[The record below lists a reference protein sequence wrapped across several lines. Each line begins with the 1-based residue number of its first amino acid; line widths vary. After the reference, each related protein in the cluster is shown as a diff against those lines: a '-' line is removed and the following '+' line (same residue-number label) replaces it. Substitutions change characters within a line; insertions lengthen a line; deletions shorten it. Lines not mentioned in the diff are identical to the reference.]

1 MFLIFDTETT
11 GLPKDWNAPIT
22 DLDNWPRVVQLA
34 WQIHDSEGKLIEVQD
49 HIIYP
54 DGFDIP
60 FNSTKIHGISTERAR
75 NEGKPLS
82 EVLSLFESS
91 LELCEFVVGHNVNFD
106 LNVTGCE
113 FYRISDHNPLEL
125 KTSLDSC
132 TETTAG
138 LCQLPGGR
146 GGRFKL
152 PKLEELY
159 EFLFKEG
166 FAEAH
171 NAAFD
176 VEATARVF
184 LELLRLNVI
193 TAESIGKD
201 AAFLSRFKSANPS
214 IIQPIGLAVEEAKSK
229 RAVGLHNK
237 KGKTA
242 ISTPDKPALHAAD
255 VDFAHLHNHTQ
266 FSVLQA
272 TTGVSDLVNA
282 AVENGHAGVAI
293 TDLGNLMGAFHF
305 NKAVMNVSGNR
316 EAYEHNIKVRSGE
329 INEPLKEYPFV
340 GVIGCE
346 FYVCEDRLDRTK
358 KDDGYQ
364 IVILAKNKNGYHNLA
379 KLSSEGM
386 LNGFYYVPRID
397 KKVLLEHK
405 DDLIVLS
412 GGLRGEIQH
421 LYLNVGEAQSRQ
433 ALEWW
438 LKHFGSD
445 FYLELNRHGL
455 EEEDHVNV
463 QLLEYAKEYEIK
475 YIAANS
481 SFYLTQE
488 NAEAHDILLC
498 VKEGAQKSTP
508 IGRGRGFRYGFPNQ
522 EFYFKSKEEMVELF
536 AELPEAIS
544 TTKEI
549 LDKVELYPLE
559 RNVLLPEFDIPE
571 QFQDEKDDSDGGQRG
586 ENAYLRHLTYE
597 GAKRRYDMVTTE
609 IEERLDFELDTIART
624 GYPGYFLIVQDF
636 CEAARQMGVS
646 VGPGRGSAAGSAVA
660 YCTGITNIDPIKYE
674 LLFERFLNPE
684 RVSLPDIDIDFDDE
698 GRDKVIKYVI
708 DKYGA
713 PQVAQIITYVT
724 MAAKSSIRDAGRVL
738 ELPLPDTDR
747 IAKLIPD
754 MTKLKKIWALD
765 DKEIK
770 SKFSSDEANLVKHL
784 KELAEGEGKEA
795 MTIQQARVLEG
806 SVRNTGI
813 HACGVIITPSDIREL
828 VPVARAKDSE
838 MWCTQF
844 DNSVVEEA
852 GLLKMDFLGLRT
864 LTIIKEACR
873 LVKQRHGVEL
883 DPDNFPLDDKKT
895 YELFQRGETVGI
907 FQYESAGMQKYLKEL
922 EPTEFADLIAMNA
935 LYRPGPLEYI
945 PEFISRKHGRKEI
958 TYDLEAMESRLK
970 ETYGITVYQ
979 EQVMLLSQELAG
991 FTKGQAD
998 ILRKGMGKKKK
1009 DIIDMLKPMF
1019 LDGGEQRGHDRET
1032 LEKVWKDWE
1041 AFASYAFNKSHS
1053 TCYAWVAYQTAYI
1066 KANYPAEFMA
1076 SNMSNKMSDLKEV
1089 TNLMEECRRI
1099 GVTVLGPSVNESL
1112 LRFSVNK
1119 AGAIRFGMGGMK
1131 GVGENAVREII
1142 TKREEGG
1149 NFKNLFDL
1157 LDRIDLRQANRK
1169 TIECLILGGAM
1180 DEFPNTHR
1188 AMYFTEEEGGRT
1200 FVEKAIKYVQKKKHD
1215 AESAQASLFGEGSNE
1230 ELPPPKMPEISEWPK
1245 IVALKKEKEI
1255 NGMYLSSHPLED
1267 FRTEIQYFCTA
1278 EIGRLNLPNS
1288 ILGRDVFVAGIV
1300 TDVEHKISKV
1310 GKGYGYFRVE
1320 DFKGDYQFRVFGND
1334 YLKFKHFFENEQLL
1348 FIKARAKKYNQRQGE
1363 EILERLKIDIIE
1375 VKLLQDLLEEQ
1386 SKLLEIKL
1394 DLASL
1399 DSKLVDTIHHLLDQ
1413 YPGKKR
1419 VKLHIVDLDEDL
1431 DVKLPVNARKVSIN
1445 RDLLLALEQHPLLY
1459 PKISS

>member
-11 GLPKDWNAPIT
+11 GFPKDWNAPIT

-34 WQIHDSEGKLIEVQD
+34 WQIHDDEGGLIEVQD

-60 FNSTKIHGISTERAR
+60 FNATKIHGISTDRAR
-75 NEGKPLS
+75 KEGKPLA
-82 EVLSLFESS
+82 EVLNLFEIA
-91 LELCEFVVGHNVNFD
+91 LERCEYVVGHNVKFD

-113 FYRISDHNPLEL
+113 YYRVQGANPLEV
-125 KTSLDSC
+125 KKPLDSC
-132 TETTAG
+132 TEVTAS
-138 LCQLPGGR
+138 LCQIPGGR

-159 EFLFKEG
+159 TFLFNEG

-184 LELLRLNVI
+184 LELVRTGTI
-193 TAESIGKD
+193 TPEVLGKD
-201 AAFLSRFKSANPS
+201 AEFIQRFKDANPS
-214 IIQPIGLAVEEAKSK
+214 TIQAIGLAVEEAQRK
-229 RAVGLHNK
+229 RAEGLGENQVASAQVKSSGGLH
-237 KGKTA
+237 
-242 ISTPDKPALHAAD
+242 PAD
-255 VDFAHLHNHTQ
+255 VEFAHLHNHSQ
-266 FSVLQA
+266 FSILQA
-272 TTGVSDLVNA
+272 TTTVNDLVKT
-282 AVENGHAGVAI
+282 AVDNGHAGVGL

-305 NKAVMNVSGNR
+305 NRAVMAVPGNK
-316 EAYEHNIKVRSGE
+316 EAYQHNAKVKEEGLD
-329 INEPLKEYPFV
+329 EPLMEYPFV

-346 FYVCEDRLDRTK
+346 FYVCEDRLDRSK

-364 IVILAKNKNGYHNLA
+364 IVVLAKNKNGYHNLA

-386 LNGFYYVPRID
+386 LNGYYYVPRID
-397 KKVLLEHK
+397 RKVLLEHK
-405 DDLIVLS
+405 EDLMVLS

-421 LYLNVGEAQSRQ
+421 LYLNVGEAQART

-438 LKHFGSD
+438 HEHFGED

-455 EEEDHVNV
+455 DEENHVNL
-463 QLLEYAKEYEIK
+463 QLLQYAQEYGIK
-475 YIAANS
+475 YIAANNT
-481 SFYLTQE
+481 FYLTQD

-536 AELPEAIS
+536 QDLPDS
-544 TTKEI
+544 LHTTKEI

-559 RNVLLPEFDIPE
+559 RNVLLPEFDIPSE
-571 QFQDEKDDSDGGQRG
+571 FQDPQDKIDGGQRG
-586 ENAYLRHLTYE
+586 ENAFLRHLTYE
-597 GAKRRYDMVTTE
+597 GAKQRYETLTSD
-609 IEERLDFELDTIART
+609 IEERLDFELETIART

-660 YCTGITNIDPIKYE
+660 YCTGITNVDPIKYD

-698 GRDKVIKYVI
+698 GRDKVIQYVI

-713 PQVAQIITYVT
+713 PQVAQIITYGT

-754 MTKLKKIWALD
+754 MTKLKKLWALD
-765 DKEIK
+765 DKGLR
-770 SKFSSDEANLVKHL
+770 SKFGSEDANLVMQL
-784 KELAEGEGKEA
+784 KQLSEGETLEA
-795 MTIQQARVLEG
+795 TTINQARVLEG

-828 VPVARAKDSE
+828 VPVARAKDSD

-844 DNSVVEEA
+844 DNSVVEDA

-873 LVKQRHGVEL
+873 LVKQRHQVEL
-883 DPDNFPLDDKKT
+883 DPDSFPLDDEKT

-922 EPTEFADLIAMNA
+922 KPTEFADLIAMNA

-945 PEFISRKHGRKEI
+945 PEFIDRKHGRKEI
-958 TYDLEAMESRLK
+958 TYDLDAMEGKLK

-991 FTKGQAD
+991 FSKGQAD
-998 ILRKGMGKKKK
+998 MLRKGMGKKKK

-1019 LDGGEQRGHDRET
+1019 LDGGEERGHHRDI

-1053 TCYAWVAYQTAYI
+1053 TCYAWVAYQTAYL
-1066 KANYPAEFMA
+1066 KAHYPAEFMA
-1076 SNMSNKMSDLKEV
+1076 SVLSNNMSDLKAV
-1089 TNLMEECRRI
+1089 TFFMEECRRI
-1099 GVTVLGPSVNESL
+1099 GVSVLGPSVNESL
-1112 LRFSVNK
+1112 LRFSVNNE
-1119 AGAIRFGMGGMK
+1119 GAVRFGMGGMK

-1142 TKREEGG
+1142 TKREEGQ
-1149 NFKNLFDL
+1149 FKGLFDL
-1157 LDRIDLRQANRK
+1157 LERIDLRQANRK

-1180 DEFPNTHR
+1180 DDFEHSHR
-1188 AMYFTEEEGGRT
+1188 AMYFSEEEGGRS
-1200 FVEKAIKYVQKKKHD
+1200 FVEKAIKYVQNKKND
-1215 AESAQASLFGEGSNE
+1215 AESAQASLFGEGSSE
-1230 ELPPPKMPEISEWPK
+1230 ELPPPKMPSVPEWPT
-1245 IVALKKEKEI
+1245 IIALKKEKEI
-1255 NGMYLSSHPLED
+1255 NGMYLSSHPLD
-1267 FRTEIQYFCTA
+1267 DYRTEIQYFCTA
-1278 EIGRLNLPNS
+1278 ELNRLNHVQE
-1288 ILGRDVFVAGIV
+1288 ILGRDVTVAGIV
-1300 TDVEHKISKV
+1300 TEAQHRISKA
-1310 GKGYGYFRVE
+1310 GKGWGIFRLE
-1320 DFKGDYQFRVFGND
+1320 DFRGDFEFKLFGED
-1334 YLKFKHFFENEQLL
+1334 YLKFKHYFENEQLL
-1348 FIKARAKKYNQRQGE
+1348 FIKARGRKFNQRQGE
-1363 EILERLKIDIIE
+1363 GFIERLSVDVAD
-1375 VKLLQDLLEEQ
+1375 VKLLQDVLDQ
-1386 SKLLEIKL
+1386 QGKALEIKMELKKL
-1394 DLASL
+1394 DTQT
-1399 DSKLVDTIHHLLDQ
+1399 VDGIHEMLQMH
-1413 YPGKKR
+1413 PGKKR
-1419 VKLHIVDLDEDL
+1419 VKLHIVDAEEGLDI
-1431 DVKLPVNARKVSIN
+1431 KLPVRDFKVNLSKE
-1445 RDLLLALEQHPLLY
+1445 LLQSVESFGGLH
-1459 PKISS
+1459 PKIVS

>member
-11 GLPKDWNAPIT
+11 GFPKDWNAPIT

-34 WQIHDSEGKLIEVQD
+34 WQIHDEQGALVEVQD

-75 NEGKPLS
+75 NEGKPLE
-82 EVLSLFESS
+82 EVLALFEASMDK
-91 LELCEFVVGHNVNFD
+91 CEYLIGHNVKFD

-113 FYRISDHNPLEL
+113 YYRVKGANPLDQ
-125 KTSLDSC
+125 KTPVDSC
-132 TETTAG
+132 TETTAE

-146 GGRFKL
+146 GGRYKL

-159 EFLFKEG
+159 LHLFNEG

-184 LELLRLNVI
+184 LELVRLNII
-193 TAESIGKD
+193 TPESIGKD
-201 AAFLSRFKSANPS
+201 QDFLSRFKTANPS
-214 IIQPIGLAVEEAKSK
+214 TIQAIGLAVEEAKKK
-229 RAVGLHNK
+229 RAEGL
-237 KGKTA
+237 GKSETTNTTA
-242 ISTPDKPALHAAD
+242 SKSTALHAAD
-255 VDFAHLHNHTQ
+255 VEFAHLHNHTQ
-266 FSVLQA
+266 FSILQA
-272 TTGVSDLVNA
+272 TTVVADLVNA
-282 AVENGHAGVAI
+282 AVDNGHAGVAI

-305 NKAVMNVSGNR
+305 NRSVMNVPGNR
-316 EAYEHNIKVRSGE
+316 EAYEHNEKVKAGE
-329 INEPLKEYPFV
+329 LDEPLKEYPFV

-346 FYVCEDRLDRTK
+346 FYVCEDRLDRSK

-364 IVILAKNKNGYHNLA
+364 IVVLAKNKNGYHNLA

-386 LNGFYYVPRID
+386 LNGYYYVPRID
-397 KKVLLEHK
+397 KNVLLEHK
-405 DDLIVLS
+405 EDLIVLS
-412 GGLRGEIQH
+412 GGLRGEVQH
-421 LYLNVGEAQSRQ
+421 LYLNVGETQARA

-438 LKHFGSD
+438 HEHFGED

-455 EEEDHVNV
+455 EEENHVNL
-463 QLLEYAKEYEIK
+463 QLLKYAEEYGIK
-475 YIAANS
+475 YIAANNT
-481 SFYLTQE
+481 FYLTQD

-522 EFYFKSKEEMVELF
+522 EFYFKTKEEMVELF
-536 AELPEAIS
+536 SDIPES
-544 TTKEI
+544 LNTTKEI

-559 RNVLLPEFDIPE
+559 RNVLLPAFDIPE
-571 QFQDEKDDSDGGQRG
+571 QFQDPQDAIDGGQRG

-597 GAKRRYDMVTTE
+597 GAKARYGE
-609 IEERLDFELDTIART
+609 ITPEIDERLDFELETIART

-660 YCTGITNIDPIKYE
+660 YATGITNVDPIKYD

-698 GRDKVIKYVI
+698 GRDKVIQYVI

-713 PQVAQIITYVT
+713 PQVAQIITYGS

-754 MTKLKKIWALD
+754 MTKLKKLWALD
-765 DKEIK
+765 EKGLK
-770 SKFSSDEANLVKHL
+770 SKFNSEDAAMVRQL
-784 KELAEGEGKEA
+784 KELSEGDSLEA
-795 MTIQQARVLEG
+795 TTINQALVLEG
-806 SVRNTGI
+806 SLRNTGI

-828 VPVARAKDSE
+828 VPVARAKDSD

-844 DNSVVEEA
+844 DNSVVEDA

-883 DPDNFPLDDKKT
+883 DPDSFPLDDTKT

-922 EPTEFADLIAMNA
+922 KPTEFADLIAMNA

-945 PEFISRKHGRKEI
+945 PEFIDRKHGRKEI
-958 TYDLEAMESRLK
+958 SYDLDAMEGKLK

-998 ILRKGMGKKKK
+998 MLRKGMGKKKK

-1019 LDGGEQRGHDRET
+1019 LDGGEERGHNRDI

-1053 TCYAWVAYQTAYI
+1053 TCYAWVAYQTAYL
-1066 KANYPAEFMA
+1066 KAHYPAEFMA
-1076 SNMSNKMSDLKEV
+1076 SVLSNNMSDLKAV
-1089 TNLMEECRRI
+1089 TFFMEECRRI
-1099 GVTVLGPSVNESL
+1099 DVPVLGPSVNESL
-1112 LRFSVNK
+1112 LRFSVNNE
-1119 AGAIRFGMGGMK
+1119 GAVRFGMGGMK

-1142 TKREEGG
+1142 SKREEGG
-1149 NFKNLFDL
+1149 QFKDLFDL
-1157 LDRIDLRQANRK
+1157 LERIDLRQANRK

-1180 DEFPNTHR
+1180 DDFPNTHR
-1188 AMYFTEEEGGRT
+1188 AMYFSEEEGGRS
-1200 FVEKAIKYVQKKKHD
+1200 FVEKAIKYVQNKKND
-1215 AESAQASLFGEGSNE
+1215 AESAQASLFGEGSGE
-1230 ELPPPKMPEISEWPK
+1230 ELPPPKMPEVTEWPT

-1255 NGMYLSSHPLED
+1255 NGMYLSSHPLD
-1267 FRTEIQYFCTA
+1267 DYRTEIQYFCTA
-1278 EIGRLNLPNS
+1278 ELNRLNNPQS
-1288 ILGRDVFVAGIV
+1288 IMGRDVFVAGIV
-1300 TDVEHKISKV
+1300 TEAQHRISKM
-1310 GKGYGYFRVE
+1310 GKGWGIFRLE
-1320 DFKGDYQFRVFGND
+1320 DFRGDYEFKMFGED
-1334 YLKFKHFFENEQLL
+1334 YLKFRHFFENEQLL
-1348 FIKARAKKYNQRQGE
+1348 FIKARGRKFNQRQGE
-1363 EILERLKIDIIE
+1363 GFIERLSVDVAD
-1375 VKLLQDLLEEQ
+1375 VKLLQDVLEEQ
-1386 SKLLEIKL
+1386 SKSLEIKL
-1394 DLASL
+1394 DLAAL
-1399 DSKLVDTIHHLLDQ
+1399 DTGLVDKVHDLLEMH
-1413 YPGKKR
+1413 PGKKR
-1419 VKLHIVDLDEDL
+1419 VKLHIVDIEEQLDI
-1431 DVKLPVNARKVSIN
+1431 KLPVKDRKVNISK
-1445 RDLLLALEQHPLLY
+1445 DLLVALELDPLLH
-1459 PKISS
+1459 PKINS